1 MLKSTT
7 ACVRQKAAAA
17 AGHGKRANAAQA
29 RANLDAESA
38 EYLANLEKINYD
50 AAVA

>member
-7 ACVRQKAAAA
+7 ACLRQKAA

-29 RANLDAESA
+29 RANLDAEYA
-38 EYLANLEKINYD
+38 EYLANLKKINYD